1 MRFKDHSR
9 FEGTH
14 ALLSPSKY
22 SWVNY
27 DEEKLDGMVHAN
39 LAARRGSEL
48 HDLAHNLIRL
58 GERLPEG
65 RRTLNNYVND
75 CIGFRLTPEQ
85 LLFYSPICF
94 GQADAIGFRKN
105 LLQIFDLKTGVN
117 ECKFVQLEIY
127 AALFCLEYKVKP
139 TEIDIELRIYQN
151 DEVRIEVADP
161 LDITSIMDKIV
172 FAVRRFNEINE
183 EVFG

>member
-1 MRFKDHSR
+1 MRWNDHSKLV
-9 FEGTH
+9 GTH

-27 DEEKLDGMVHAN
+27 DEEKLDGMVYAN

-48 HDLAHNLIRL
+48 HELASRLIRL
-58 GERLPEG
+58 GERLPD
-65 RRTLNNYVND
+65 RQRTLNSYVND

-85 LLFYSPICF
+85 TVFYSPLCY
-94 GQADAIGFRKN
+94 GHADAIGFRKN
-105 LLQIFDLKTGVN
+105 LLRIFDLKTGVN
-117 ECKFVQLEIY
+117 ECKFTQLEIY
-127 AALFCLEYKVKP
+127 AALFCLEYKIKP
-139 TEIDIELRIYQN
+139 TDIAIELRIYQN
-151 DEVRIEVADP
+151 DEIRIEEGDP

-172 FAVRRFNEINE
+172 FFNRRMIEINE

>member
-1 MRFKDHSR
+1 MRWNDHSR
-9 FEGTH
+9 FAGTH

-27 DEEKLDGMVHAN
+27 DEDRLLGLVDSSV
-39 LAARRGSEL
+39 AARRGSEL
-48 HDLAHNLIRL
+48 HALAQMLIRL

-85 LLFYSPICF
+85 MLFYSPICF
-94 GQADAIGFRKN
+94 GQADAVGFRKN
-105 LLQIFDLKTGVN
+105 LLRIFDLKTGVN

-139 TEIDIELRIYQN
+139 TEIEIELRIYQN
-151 DEVRIEVADP
+151 DEVRIEMADP

-172 FAVRRFNEINE
+172 FFDRRMSEINE